1 MKNDVIQNP
10 IYARQIAFVCAF
22 LLPASKLLEL
32 PSLLSKYAKGDLL
45 FPAFLHFLLQAGVLL
60 ALLWALSQT
69 EYTLLQR
76 LKAAFGKGVVVVYI
90 LYGAY
95 FIFSAILPL
104 LDAEKFSYAAFFDT
118 SPTTFSFV
126 AFFFFSAFVCIK
138 GVKAVGR
145 FADLCLILFLLPFL
159 ALLFMS
165 FGEADFSNL
174 LPFFGTRFEDTM
186 YAFTRATPH
195 FSDVVLLLPL
205 FANFRYQKGDG
216 KKIMAGY
223 GVGAA
228 LSLLFLAVFYG
239 VYGALAPR
247 EHYGFIKIAQY
258 FPALTVVGRID
269 LLFIY
274 LLSVVLLFY
283 TCLPLQYI
291 VASGAEVWRTI
302 APNGKQPSKILLSA
316 FLNGGFLLFVL
327 FGNQH
332 YNALYQAISGRCFPI
347 FFLIADLL
355 PLCALAL
362 PKTLQNKKESS
373 YV

>member
-1 MKNDVIQNP
+1 MKNDITNS

-22 LLPASKLLEL
+22 LLPASKWLEL

-60 ALLWALSQT
+60 ALIYALSQS
-69 EYTLLQR
+69 EYTLLER
-76 LKAAFGKGVVVVYI
+76 LKSVLGKGIIAVYV

-95 FIFSAILPL
+95 FLFSAILPL
-104 LDAEKFSYAAFFDT
+104 LDAEKYSYAVFFDT
-118 SPTTFSFV
+118 EPTTFSFI

-145 FADLCLILFLLPFL
+145 FADLCLILFLLPFS
-159 ALLFMS
+159 ALLVMS

-174 LPFFGTRFEDTM
+174 LPFFGTRFGDTM
-186 YAFTRATPH
+186 YAFTRSTPH

-205 FANFRYQKGDG
+205 LANFRYQKGDG
-216 KKIMAGY
+216 VKILSGY

-228 LSLLFLAVFYG
+228 LTLLFLAVFYG

-247 EHYGFIKIAQY
+247 EHYAFAKIAQY

-269 LLFIY
+269 LFLIY
-274 LLSVVLLFY
+274 LLSVVLFFY
-283 TCLPLQYI
+283 TSLPLQYA
-291 VASGAEVWRTI
+291 VAGGAEVWRAL
-302 APNGKQPSKILLSA
+302 APNGKQPSKVLLAA
-316 FLNGGFLLFVL
+316 FINGGFLLLIL

-332 YNALYQAISGRCFPI
+332 YNALYRFINANCFPV
-347 FFLIADLL
+347 FFLVADLL

-362 PKTLQNKKESS
+362 PKTIRKKETA
-373 YV
+373 YA